1 MNKIFEE
8 ELLSETV
15 TLEEVINAMHE
26 LSLNSNSKRISYTEI
41 IEALIRMVK
50 NKK

>member
-15 TLEEVINAMHE
+15 TLEEAINAMHE
-26 LSLNSNSKRISYTEI
+26 LSLNSNSKRMSYAEI
-41 IEALIRMVK
+41 VEALIKVVK